1 MTVYIKDAIKIG
13 YCVKGIKEFCKK
25 YNIDFKK
32 MVKEGVDEEVL
43 IATGDAMALKVVE
56 QAKSRVIQTN
66 ER

>member
-1 MTVYIKDAIKIG
+1 MTVYIEDAIKIG